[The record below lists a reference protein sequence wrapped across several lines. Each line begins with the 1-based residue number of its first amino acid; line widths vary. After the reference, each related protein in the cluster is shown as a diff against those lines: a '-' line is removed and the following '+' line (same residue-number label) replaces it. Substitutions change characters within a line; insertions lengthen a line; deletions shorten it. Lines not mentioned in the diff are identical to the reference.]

1 MRCADNDPNIID
13 ITKKKRVRLRFLSDV
28 TKGNNQPDHFINL
41 FI

>member
-13 ITKKKRVRLRFLSDV
+13 ITKKRVRMRFLSDV
-28 TKGNNQPDHFINL
+28 TEGNNQPDHFINL